1 MKSAR
6 PILYFKDRMTLTL
19 GGKRVDL
26 IHVGSMDHTDDMIA
40 VLFPEERAVFVVDYI
55 SIGRVPFQTIAG
67 GGLDALL
74 NSIRLVEMLDF
85 DVAASGHGV
94 VGGKSD
100 IAAYRHYLEELR
112 DAVAAGIAAGD
123 SLEEM
128 QAGILMEPYSSWIN
142 YENWRPLNVL
152 GMYNMLTDN

>member
-1 MKSAR
+1 MIQCFLLSGYRLGKIAEATRDPGWYDVTVVTGCFGDFVNNTFAAVADVGNDRSTSSVQNGFALPGDQMYALR
-6 PILYFKDRMTLTL
+6 PI
-19 GGKRVDL
+19 
-26 IHVGSMDHTDDMIA
+26 
-40 VLFPEERAVFVVDYI
+40 
-55 SIGRVPFQTIAG
+55 
-67 GGLDALL
+67 
-74 NSIRLVEMLDF
+74 DF
-85 DVAASGHGV
+85 DVAASGHGN

-128 QAGILMEPYSSWIN
+128 QASILMEPYSSWIN

-152 GMYNMLTDN
+152 GMYNMLTGD